1 MDAISVKKLTKT
13 YTHGKTA
20 LNELSLTVKEGEIFA
35 LLGPNGAGKS
45 TLINTL
51 TTFLAPTSGEVTVL
65 GRNLEHEKAYVRSQI
80 ACVAQRV
87 SIDDHLSLAENMLFQ
102 GRLFHMDKANIL
114 KRTDTLTEAFGLRE
128 YMKDRVAAYS
138 GGIKRRLDIAMS
150 MISFPRVLFLDEPTV
165 GLDIESRQILW
176 EAVKRIKSDFGT
188 TVFLTTHYLEE
199 ADMLSDTVCIIK
211 EGHEL
216 VQDTPQ
222 SLRQYTNQ
230 NLIRIS
236 LNKHEAASKAAQ
248 LVRQHPLVCGVRCEE
263 QEVYVQVQDCD
274 RDFMTLNRWVSEQD
288 IALSGIET
296 VSPSLEDVFMAMTGG
311 TRRESS
317 ASWVHVY

>member
-13 YTHGKTA
+13 YTRGKTA
-20 LNELSLTVKEGEIFA
+20 LNELSLSVKEGEIFA

-51 TTFLAPTSGEVTVL
+51 TTFLAPTSGEVTIL
-65 GRNLEHEKAYVRSQI
+65 GKNLVKEQAYARSQM

-87 SIDDHLSLAENMLFQ
+87 SIDDHLSLKENMLFQ
-102 GRLFHMDKANIL
+102 GRLFHMDKAGIL
-114 KRTDTLTEAFGLRE
+114 KRTDTLTEAFGLKE
-128 YMKDRVAAYS
+128 YMNDRVVTYS

-150 MISFPRVLFLDEPTV
+150 MISFPKILFLDEPTV

-176 EAVKRIKSDFGT
+176 EAVKRIKNDFGT

-199 ADMLSDTVCIIK
+199 ADMLSDTVCIMK

-222 SLRQYTNQ
+222 NLRQYTNQ
-230 NLIRIS
+230 NLIRIC
-236 LNKHEAASKAAQ
+236 LNKPESTPKAAQ
-248 LVRQHPLVCGVRCEE
+248 LLQQHPLVRGLRCEE
-263 QEVYVQVQDCD
+263 QEVYAQVQDCD
-274 RDFMTLNRWVSEQD
+274 RDFMALNRWLSEQN
-288 IALSGIET
+288 IAFSGIET
-296 VSPSLEDVFMAMTGG
+296 VRPSLEDIFIAITGDPKL
-311 TRRESS
+311 ESS
-317 ASWVHVY
+317 AS

>member
-13 YTHGKTA
+13 YARGKTA
-20 LNELSLTVKEGEIFA
+20 LNELSLTVKEGEIFT

-51 TTFLAPTSGEVTVL
+51 TTFLAPTSGEVTIL
-65 GRNLEHEKAYVRSQI
+65 GKNLAREQTYVRSQM

-87 SIDDHLSLAENMLFQ
+87 SIDDHLSLQENMLFQ
-102 GRLFHMDKANIL
+102 GRLFHMAKADIL
-114 KRTDTLTEAFGLRE
+114 KRTDTLTEAFGLKE
-128 YMKDRVAAYS
+128 YMKDRVATYS

-150 MISFPRVLFLDEPTV
+150 MISFPKILFLDEPTV

-176 EAVKRIKSDFGT
+176 DAVKRIKNDFGT

-199 ADMLSDTVCIIK
+199 ADILSDTICIMK

-222 SLRQYTNQ
+222 SLRQYTSQ
-230 NLIRIS
+230 NLIRMS
-236 LNKHEAASKAAQ
+236 FNKPDMAPKAAKLLQ
-248 LVRQHPLVCGVRCEE
+248 QHPLVRGLRCEE
-263 QEVYVQVQDCD
+263 QEVYVQVQNCD
-274 RDFMTLNRWVSEQD
+274 RDFMALNRWLSEQN
-288 IALSGIET
+288 ITFSGIET
-296 VSPSLEDVFMAMTGG
+296 VSPSLEDVFIAITGG
-311 TRRESS
+311 TRLESS
-317 ASWVHVY
+317 AS